1 MKKNLG
7 SVSFLL
13 LAGCTAIVE
22 PISGAGEPPPSSDT
36 IIEEPTRDPPVDE
49 PPPPSDPADDP
60 PPSDPSD
67 PPSDPDD
74 PAPPPCAYPAETAL
88 NGVGSVMPKLVWD
101 DARTGDGGSQRL
113 DLEEIHCSG
122 EYSAIVFILVAE
134 WCPNC
139 PSALSE
145 VAQQNS
151 AIEANGGL
159 AVIVDLQR
167 NDYSGPSNANADNYV
182 SGYIGSAPILRV
194 GDGDS
199 DRPGTINDAAIWSA
213 VPGGFVVRT
222 SDMKVVANQEDSP
235 YVLDWADIVSQ
246 QGGGSPGGG
255 GTCEEESNEPNDVWS
270 SAPTIQPGS
279 FDGAVCDS
287 ASDFFK
293 VNIAGDWRLDLDFV
307 HAQGD
312 LDVYVC
318 NSSGEALMQNGE
330 LVGAESGDD
339 DESFEHHGPATIR
352 VYGWQG
358 ATNSYKLTL
367 TSLGGGL

>member
-1 MKKNLG
+1 MTKKNFG
-7 SVSFLL
+7 SISLLL

-22 PISGAGEPPPSSDT
+22 PITSATDPAPVGPAEPVVD
-36 IIEEPTRDPPVDE
+36 EPARDPPIEDE
-49 PPPPSDPADDP
+49 PLDPPPPADEPEPDPAEP
-60 PPSDPSD
+60 T
-67 PPSDPDD
+67 
-74 PAPPPCAYPAETAL
+74 PCVYPAATAL
-88 NGVGSVMPKLVWD
+88 NGVGSVMPKLVWE

-122 EYSAIVFILVAE
+122 AYSAIVFILVAE

-139 PSALSE
+139 PSALSDI
-145 VAQQNS
+145 AQANS

-167 NDYSGPSNANADNYV
+167 NDYSAPSNQNAHNYV
-182 SGYIGSAPILRV
+182 SGYIGGADVLRV

-199 DRPGTINDAAIWSA
+199 DRPGLINDASIWSA

-222 SDMKVVANQEDSP
+222 SDMQVVANQEDSP

-246 QGGGSPGGG
+246 QGGASPTP
-255 GTCEEESNEPNDVWS
+255 GTCEEEANEPNDVWS
-270 SAPTIQPGS
+270 SAPTIAPGS

-293 VNIAGDWRLDLDFV
+293 VTIAGDWRLELDFV

-312 LDVYVC
+312 IDVYVC
-318 NSSGEALMQNGE
+318 DASGNALMQNGA

-339 DESFEHHGPATIR
+339 DESFEHRGPATIR

-358 ATNSYKLTL
+358 ATNDYVLTL